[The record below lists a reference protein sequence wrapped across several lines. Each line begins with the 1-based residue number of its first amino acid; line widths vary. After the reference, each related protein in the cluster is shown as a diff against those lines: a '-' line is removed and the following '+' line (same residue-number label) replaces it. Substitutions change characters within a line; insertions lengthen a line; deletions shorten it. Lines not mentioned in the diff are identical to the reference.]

1 MFSIEEVR
9 CANTYSFSLGG
20 GGGGVACMGGRQTCI
35 TWIQLHWFE
44 SLTPIQHRA
53 SPFPNPAHLAL
64 TGELIAILGNR
75 GRVEVFE
82 SHIAAFEQS
91 EKLVR
96 VRILLDGGGGM
107 IIMKIL

>member
-20 GGGGVACMGGRQTCI
+20 GGVGVLAWGGRQTCI

-107 IIMKIL
+107 IIMKIV